1 MGACVRF
8 TYQFRKKETNTYVL
22 KIYHYR

>member
-8 TYQFRKKETNTYVL
+8 TYQFRKKRNKHLCIEDL
-22 KIYHYR
+22 SL